1 MRIRGGMSKEAFR
14 AVNSACLMYHSQ
26 SQSSRALE
34 MIVQAY
40 WVDCYEAR
48 IVAVQLEQGILSTTE
63 ARMTA
68 LREACAVLKLTEK
81 DMRNR
86 LAIWRGYKE
95 IKDAGGWASLVFS
108 GSGVYRFCKYRIGFD
123 EGLTQQLE
131 HMRHGLEVAADTLHP
146 GWRELLG
153 VVGQESRLHYAGHPH
168 EWVIFGDTPAAP
180 LRSTYRHLQWDAG
193 FQFVDEC
200 VIDQAVFRGCD
211 PRRMPEI
218 DPTICPT
225 CQQQQSDD
233 VRVNR
238 CTCFP
243 TLFGGLKIQ
252 PAVQIFN
259 TGNAKNNGVLAR
271 LEFPRGTAVGE
282 FIGLVTSGLEGVDVM
297 IGGSPDKSYQV
308 YQGKFG
314 NFTRFINHS
323 CHPNSH
329 FQKFYWKGVE
339 RVLVVSR
346 GIQGGSEVTVDYS
359 DHYWRHLEKSCLC
372 GEARCR
378 FPKQ

>member
-1 MRIRGGMSKEAFR
+1 MRGVETNRKRHA
-14 AVNSACLMYHSQ
+14 Q
-26 SQSSRALE
+26 SVVSTPKLGFG
-34 MIVQAY
+34 V
-40 WVDCYEAR
+40 CTN
-48 IVAVQLEQGILSTTE
+48 LSGD
-63 ARMTA
+63 R
-68 LREACAVLKLTEK
+68 
-81 DMRNR
+81 
-86 LAIWRGYKE
+86 AIWRGYKE

-271 LEFPRGTAVGE
+271 LVRPSDPVPSAILLLFRCQISPFERDAAMA
-282 FIGLVTSGLEGVDVM
+282 GLTKYALRNFH
-297 IGGSPDKSYQV
+297 GGQ
-308 YQGKFG
+308 
-314 NFTRFINHS
+314 R
-323 CHPNSH
+323 
-329 FQKFYWKGVE
+329 
-339 RVLVVSR
+339 
-346 GIQGGSEVTVDYS
+346 
-359 DHYWRHLEKSCLC
+359 
-372 GEARCR
+372 
-378 FPKQ
+378 